1 MDDVKG
7 FVKKYWPYIVGG
19 LIGLYLL
26 LRYSSGG
33 SSSGDGGA
41 GNYAAMLQAQ
51 SQAAQ
56 QAAALAAQTAAAQAA
71 DATNNKALDIANNK
85 NYADAFNNF
94 QLTQSEMAKSLGSS
108 ASQVIAALNT
118 PAVTAMQA
126 SAVENAAALEAAG
139 NVVANSF
146 LAQGGVVASSNAL
159 AGSLAGTLG
168 EALQGIANIGK
179 KSPSQIPEAI
189 NAVANAYSAY
199 ATGGMSGAFGGG
211 GGYVNRDPNQSTLGG
226 AAFGNNKKPAGWA

>member
-19 LIGLYLL
+19 IVGLFLI
-26 LRYSSGG
+26 LRYSGG
-33 SSSGDGGA
+33 SSSSGDGGA

-56 QAAALAAQTAAAQAA
+56 QAAAIAAQQQAAAAEN
-71 DATNNKALDIANNK
+71 ATNNKALDIANNK

-94 QLTQSEMAKSLGSS
+94 QLSQAEMAKSIGSS
-108 ASQVIAALNT
+108 AAQVIAALNT

-126 SAVENAAALEAAG
+126 GAVENAAALEAAG

-146 LAQGGVVASSNAL
+146 LAQAGIVQSSNSL
-159 AGSLAGTLG
+159 AGSMASALG
-168 EALQGIANIGK
+168 EAIQGVSNIGK
-179 KSPSQIPEAI
+179 KSPSQIPEYI
-189 NAVANAYSAY
+189 NAAANAYSAY
-199 ATGGMSGAFGGG
+199 ATGGMSGAFSGNQ
-211 GGYVNRDPNQSTLGG
+211 GYTNRDPNQSTLGG
-226 AAFGNNKKPAGWA
+226 TAFGNNKKPAGWA

>member
-19 LIGLYLL
+19 LIGLYLI
-26 LRYSSGG
+26 LRYSAGS

-94 QLTQSEMAKSLGSS
+94 QLSQSEMAKSLGSS
-108 ASQVIAALNT
+108 AAQVIAALNT

-126 SAVENAAALEAAG
+126 GAVENAAALEAAG

-146 LAQGGVVASSNAL
+146 LAQGGVVSSANAL
-159 AGSLAGTLG
+159 AGSMAG
-168 EALQGIANIGK
+168 AMADAIQGISQIGK
-179 KSPSQIPEAI
+179 KAPSQIPEYI
-189 NAVANAYSAY
+189 NAAVNAYSAY
-199 ATGGMSGAFGGG
+199 ATGGMSGAMRGD
-211 GGYVNRDPNQSTLGG
+211 GYTNQPNQSTLGG
-226 AAFGNNKKPAGWA
+226 ASFGNNKKPAGWA